1 MSYELA
7 GNANTIY
14 VDANTASSGFAIV
27 VVFSVFVFL
36 AVWNGF
42 ALFRRY
48 LTLRSEYRG
57 FAMDE
62 RTKRKGVFVGACI
75 LGALVCLGLYAM
87 NPQHESEQAQQ
98 GAAAVKAVKERFGLE
113 AHRGFVPYDPSDDQ
127 NGLIGNRHIDG
138 GRHDPPHAHHAGY
151 LGGRRRQGALGQRG
165 LRDRA
170 AHRPRVHPHQRVR
183 RGTRRGPVPLAGQ
196 GARGEGVATGR
207 AGSGRRG
214 TRLWRPPCRARAG

>member
-36 AVWNGF
+36 AIWNGF

-48 LTLRSEYRG
+48 MTLCSEYRG

-75 LGALVCLGLYAM
+75 LGALVCLGLYAT
-87 NPQHESEQAQQ
+87 NPQYESEQAQQ
-98 GAAAVKAVKERFGLE
+98 GAAAVKAVEERFGLE
-113 AHRGFVPYDPSDDQ
+113 AHWEFAPYNPFDDQ
-127 NGLIGNRHIDG
+127 NDLIGNPYIDEG
-138 GRHDPPHAHHAGY
+138 GTTYPTRITQATWEDSDGKTHSSSETF
-151 LGGRRRQGALGQRG
+151 
-165 LRDRA
+165 
-170 AHRPRVHPHQRVR
+170 VIEVR
-183 RGTRRGPVPLAGQ
+183 SDGSYVPISEF
-196 GARGEGVATGR
+196 ARSVGKEPAY
-207 AGSGRRG
+207 
-214 TRLWRPPCRARAG
+214 

>member
-113 AHRGFVPYDPSDDQ
+113 SHWEFAPYNPFDDQ
-127 NGLIGNRHIDG
+127 NDLIGNLYIDEG
-138 GRHDPPHAHHAGY
+138 GTTYPTRITQATWEDSDGKTHSSSETF
-151 LGGRRRQGALGQRG
+151 
-165 LRDRA
+165 
-170 AHRPRVHPHQRVR
+170 VIEVR
-183 RGTRRGPVPLAGQ
+183 SDGSYVPISEF
-196 GARGEGVATGR
+196 ARSVGKEPAY
-207 AGSGRRG
+207 
-214 TRLWRPPCRARAG
+214 

>member
-75 LGALVCLGLYAM
+75 LGALVCLGLYAT
-87 NPQHESEQAQQ
+87 NPQYESEQAQQ
-98 GAAAVKAVKERFGLE
+98 GAAAVKAVEERFGLE
-113 AHRGFVPYDPSDDQ
+113 AHWEFAPYNPFDDQ
-127 NGLIGNRHIDG
+127 NDLIGNLYIDEG
-138 GRHDPPHAHHAGY
+138 GTTYPTRITQATWEDSDGKTHSSSETF
-151 LGGRRRQGALGQRG
+151 
-165 LRDRA
+165 
-170 AHRPRVHPHQRVR
+170 VIEVR
-183 RGTRRGPVPLAGQ
+183 SDGSYVPISEF
-196 GARGEGVATGR
+196 ARSVGKEPAY
-207 AGSGRRG
+207 
-214 TRLWRPPCRARAG
+214 

>member
-36 AVWNGF
+36 AIWNGF

-48 LTLRSEYRG
+48 MTLCSEYRG

-75 LGALVCLGLYAM
+75 LGTLVCLGLYAT
-87 NPQHESEQAQQ
+87 NPQYESEQAQQ
-98 GAAAVKAVKERFGLE
+98 GAAAVKAVEERFGLE
-113 AHRGFVPYDPSDDQ
+113 AHWEFAPYNPFDDQ
-127 NGLIGNRHIDG
+127 NDLIGNLYIDEG
-138 GRHDPPHAHHAGY
+138 GTTYPTRITQATWEDSDGKTHSSSETF
-151 LGGRRRQGALGQRG
+151 
-165 LRDRA
+165 
-170 AHRPRVHPHQRVR
+170 VIEVR
-183 RGTRRGPVPLAGQ
+183 SDGSYVPISEF
-196 GARGEGVATGR
+196 ARSVGKEPAY
-207 AGSGRRG
+207 
-214 TRLWRPPCRARAG
+214 

>member
-36 AVWNGF
+36 AIWNGF

-48 LTLRSEYRG
+48 MTLCSEYRG

-75 LGALVCLGLYAM
+75 LGALVCLGLYAT
-87 NPQHESEQAQQ
+87 NPQYESEQAQQ
-98 GAAAVKAVKERFGLE
+98 GAAAVKAVEERFGLK
-113 AHRGFVPYDPSDDQ
+113 AHWEFAPYNPFDDQ
-127 NGLIGNRHIDG
+127 NDLIGNLYIDEG
-138 GRHDPPHAHHAGY
+138 GTTYPTRITQATWEDSDGKTHSSSETF
-151 LGGRRRQGALGQRG
+151 
-165 LRDRA
+165 
-170 AHRPRVHPHQRVR
+170 VIEVR
-183 RGTRRGPVPLAGQ
+183 SDGSYVPISEF
-196 GARGEGVATGR
+196 ARSVGKEPAY
-207 AGSGRRG
+207 
-214 TRLWRPPCRARAG
+214 

>member
-87 NPQHESEQAQQ
+87 NPQYESEQAQQ

-113 AHRGFVPYDPSDDQ
+113 SHWEFAPYNPFDDQ
-127 NGLIGNRHIDG
+127 NDLIGNLYIDEG
-138 GRHDPPHAHHAGY
+138 GTTYPTRITQATWEDGDGKTHSSSETF
-151 LGGRRRQGALGQRG
+151 
-165 LRDRA
+165 
-170 AHRPRVHPHQRVR
+170 VTEVR
-183 RGTRRGPVPLAGQ
+183 SDGSYVPISEF
-196 GARGEGVATGR
+196 ARSVGKEPAY
-207 AGSGRRG
+207 
-214 TRLWRPPCRARAG
+214 

>member
-36 AVWNGF
+36 AIWNGF

-48 LTLRSEYRG
+48 MTLCSEYRG

-75 LGALVCLGLYAM
+75 LGALVCLGLYAT
-87 NPQHESEQAQQ
+87 NPQYESEQAQR
-98 GAAAVKAVKERFGLE
+98 GAAAVKAVEERFGLE
-113 AHRGFVPYDPSDDQ
+113 AHWEFAPYNPFDDQ
-127 NGLIGNRHIDG
+127 NDLIGNLYIDEG
-138 GRHDPPHAHHAGY
+138 GTTYPTRITQATWEDSDGKTHSSSETF
-151 LGGRRRQGALGQRG
+151 
-165 LRDRA
+165 
-170 AHRPRVHPHQRVR
+170 VIEVR
-183 RGTRRGPVPLAGQ
+183 SDGSYVPISEF
-196 GARGEGVATGR
+196 ARSVGKEPAY
-207 AGSGRRG
+207 
-214 TRLWRPPCRARAG
+214 

>member
-36 AVWNGF
+36 AIWNGF

-48 LTLRSEYRG
+48 MTLCSEYRG

-75 LGALVCLGLYAM
+75 LGALVCLGLYAT
-87 NPQHESEQAQQ
+87 NPQYESEQAQQ
-98 GAAAVKAVKERFGLE
+98 GAAAVKAVEERFGLE
-113 AHRGFVPYDPSDDQ
+113 AHWEFAPYNPFDDQ
-127 NGLIGNRHIDG
+127 NDLIGNLYIDEGGTTYPTHITQATWEDSDG
-138 GRHDPPHAHHAGY
+138 KTHSSSETF
-151 LGGRRRQGALGQRG
+151 
-165 LRDRA
+165 
-170 AHRPRVHPHQRVR
+170 VIEVR
-183 RGTRRGPVPLAGQ
+183 SDGSYVPISEF
-196 GARGEGVATGR
+196 ARSVGKEPAY
-207 AGSGRRG
+207 
-214 TRLWRPPCRARAG
+214 